1 MKRCLAVSLL
11 LLTIC
16 ALAYSQ
22 EHSQPNASAPP
33 NKSAPNKS
41 APSEQLATTFNSEL
55 GRFSILMPTTPTES
69 ISKTDSEHG
78 PYTSYTYIAK
88 GQSVYAIGWVDYDP
102 TFNFNRIGELEANRD
117 NLIKGLKATL
127 VSTKTLT
134 LDGYQAIEFTAETSE
149 QSLKSRVYLVG
160 RRPYQLLTVTRK
172 GVDDSNNTDRFFASF
187 KIRTQ

>member
-11 LLTIC
+11 LLTIS
-16 ALAYSQ
+16 AVAYSQ
-22 EHSQPNASAPP
+22 EHSQPTASAPP
-33 NKSAPNKS
+33 NKSAPI
-41 APSEQLATTFNSEL
+41 EQLTTTFNSDL

-69 ISKTDSEHG
+69 ISKTESEHG

-102 TFNFNRIGELEANRD
+102 SFNFNRIGELEANRD

-134 LDGYQAIEFTAETSE
+134 LDGYQAIEFTAETAE

-160 RRPYQLLTVTRK
+160 RRPYQLLTVTKK
-172 GVDDSNNTDRFFASF
+172 GLDDSNNTDHFFASF
-187 KIRTQ
+187 KIRPQ